1 MTESRS
7 QRITPEELIDLGF
20 LDARVK
26 LIEVAAFLD
35 RIDRH
40 GGSTDFRIEALRKTL
55 DQLTSEKPER
65 ARRIL
70 EMLSDPTTEPA
81 PKADTQSACGAPL
94 PEKD

>member
-1 MTESRS
+1 MTEGRS
-7 QRITPEELIDLGF
+7 QRITPEELIDLDF

-26 LIEVAAFLD
+26 LVEVAAFLD

-40 GGSTDFRIEALRKTL
+40 GGSTDFRIEAFRKTL
-55 DQLTSEKPER
+55 GVLTSEKPER

-70 EMLSDPTTEPA
+70 ELLSDQSTEPA
-81 PKADTQSACGAPL
+81 PKGDTQSACGAPH